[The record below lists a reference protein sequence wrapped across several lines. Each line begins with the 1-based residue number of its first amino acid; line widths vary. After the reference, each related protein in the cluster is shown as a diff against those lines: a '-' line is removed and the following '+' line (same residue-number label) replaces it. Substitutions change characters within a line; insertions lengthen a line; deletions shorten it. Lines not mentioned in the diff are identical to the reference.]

1 MYSNH
6 YPYLIEDNVKNY
18 LYCSLNQCHDK
29 KMNVYSQVINIVV
42 FICFFILMG
51 MILFMFKKRDLTPY
65 EQNEKMKKE
74 QQYVVSKIRDYKEM
88 HKNTSMITNLP
99 SINA

>member
-1 MYSNH
+1 
-6 YPYLIEDNVKNY
+6 
-18 LYCSLNQCHDK
+18 
-29 KMNVYSQVINIVV
+29 MNVYSQVINIVV